1 MINYDKWKLLNENF
15 LISQPLG
22 GIKSNNGF
30 LAYNKLHEDEEIEEV
45 EEEEE
50 GDEDEYEDEYED
62 TDDEEEV
69 DVDVDE
75 DEDMDGEGDEDMD
88 GEGDEDEDEGMDDE
102 GDEDE
107 DEDMDGEGDE
117 DEDYEGEDDMDGEGD
132 EGTNLM
138 GRVRSIHHPHAH
150 MHHRPHHEM
159 DSAEIDFA
167 AKAADK
173 MSAMYASCESM
184 DYKLPP
190 MNEWLASVN
199 AQMFPEELQDYIGKS
214 KEVINEEKAPSS
226 DKEEGEEEGRF
237 GLSSKFNQLEARI
250 KQIGEQSGAIQKN
263 EFVQLMADFI
273 KSLKPHVTGK
283 LSGGLEPKLQRL
295 MDAIEDFLPEAKSMK
310 SMGAKYMGNGEKH
323 NKKGCGYSMP
333 MMKKKSKSNCG
344 YMHKGNDHHPR
355 KKMKGCMKSNM
366 KKGWKG

>member
-50 GDEDEYEDEYED
+50 GDEEEYED
-62 TDDEEEV
+62 TDDEEEVDVDV

-75 DEDMDGEGDEDMD
+75 DEDMDGEGDEDEDMD
-88 GEGDEDEDEGMDDE
+88 GEGDEY
-102 GDEDE
+102 
-107 DEDMDGEGDE
+107 EDMDGEGDE
-117 DEDYEGEDDMDGEGD
+117 DEDYEGEDDMDD
-132 EGTNLM
+132 EGEDHEDTNLM

-184 DYKLPP
+184 NYKLPP

-199 AQMFPEELQDYIGKS
+199 AQMFPEQLQDYIGKS
-214 KEVINEEKAPSS
+214 KEVINEAADSQEGGKMTQLNQKIEALGDMGGTISRVQFMS
-226 DKEEGEEEGRF
+226 ALKHFVDK
-237 GLSSKFNQLEARI
+237 LSPK
-250 KQIGEQSGAIQKN
+250 
-263 EFVQLMADFI
+263 V
-273 KSLKPHVTGK
+273 
-283 LSGGLEPKLQRL
+283 SGGLPAMVEKRINMTMSELDKLIK
-295 MDAIEDFLPEAKSMK
+295 DEESEEGDKKAAS
-310 SMGAKYMGNGEKH
+310 AKYMGKGEKH

-344 YMHKGNDHHPR
+344 YMHKGHDRHTE